1 MQPPSGPPADS
12 PQNAEAAPQAINGD
26 ADERMALGRV
36 AHAFREYRMDA
47 EWEISRWEYN
57 YGRLSAEHRALVP
70 NLPHKVAAARQCAY
84 QNHLFFKCLLDAY
97 AAGEEGGMPP
107 HLAAACAAA
116 EEYAA
121 AHGGRVAPQDADKVR
136 YVLKDLM
143 RDWSEEG
150 AAERAESYGRI
161 LEELQ
166 HLFAEW
172 PAGHDPPL
180 VLVPGAGL
188 GRLCL
193 EISRLGYAAQ
203 GNEFSYFM
211 LLTSSFVLN
220 CTERAGQ
227 FTLHPWMHSCC
238 NQLSD
243 ADQMRGVPVPDVLPA
258 DMVAGPGLLSMCA
271 GDFVDVYR
279 QVEYEGAFD
288 AVATCFFIDTAHNV
302 MEYLETIWAVLRPG
316 GCWVNLGP
324 LLYHWADSLADASS
338 SPELSIELSLEDVEQ
353 IALQLGFEQLRR
365 ELVPASYMANQ
376 RGMLRSTYH
385 AAFWTMRKPAAPDGA
400 AG

>member
-1 MQPPSGPPADS
+1 
-12 PQNAEAAPQAINGD
+12 
-26 ADERMALGRV
+26 MALGRV

-57 YGRLSAEHRALVP
+57 YGRLSAEHRAL
-70 NLPHKVAAARQCAY
+70 VAAARQCAY

-193 EISRLGYAAQ
+193 EISRL
-203 GNEFSYFM
+203 
-211 LLTSSFVLN
+211 
-220 CTERAGQ
+220 

-353 IALQLGFEQLRR
+353 IALQASEGAPRACGAGLGFEQLRR